1 MMKEPLVDQY
11 SKEELEQIV
20 SQSNCLN
27 EVIDK
32 IGYST
37 HSGDNHKTVRNRLE
51 KYQIDTSHF
60 RVTTGLVLRSDEE
73 VFTEDSK
80 VSQHCLRNRVLNNQ
94 TFPYVCSICGQLPE
108 WNGKQL
114 PLILDHINGKNH
126 DNRIE
131 NLRWVCPN
139 CNQQL
144 PTTGSRNIYYNQ
156 KHLKKK
162 YYCKCC
168 GKEISSS
175 SKSGYCKSCAKRKF
189 YGTPDINRD
198 ELKQLIRSTSFLDI
212 GKRYGISD
220 NAIRKW
226 CKKYGLP
233 HKKED
238 IHLIPDEQWNMI

>member
-1 MMKEPLVDQY
+1 MKKPLIDQY

-20 SQSNCLN
+20 SQSNSMAQ
-27 EVIDK
+27 VIDK

-37 HSGDNHKTVRNRLE
+37 HSGNNNKTVKDRLK

-60 RVTTGLVLRSDEE
+60 RITTGLVLRSDEE
-73 VFTEDSK
+73 VFIENSK

-94 TFPYVCSICGQLPE
+94 LFPYICSICGQFPE

-114 PLILDHINGKNH
+114 PLILDHINGNNH

-144 PTTGSRNIYYNQ
+144 PTTGSRNIFYSRDRV
-156 KHLKKK
+156 KKQ
-162 YYCKCC
+162 YYCKGC
-168 GKEISSS
+168 GKKISAS
-175 SKSGYCKSCAKRKF
+175 SKSGYCGSCSKRNF
-189 YGTPDINRD
+189 YDTPDINRD
-198 ELKQLIRSTSFLDI
+198 ELKELIRSVPFLEI
-212 GKRYGISD
+212 GKKYRISD

-226 CKKYGLP
+226 CRKYGLP
-233 HKKED
+233 YKKRD
-238 IHLIPDEQWNMI
+238 INRISDEQWNLI